1 MIEIPAAPSQPM
13 SLIRQRMQTILAAV
27 SVLALAVGIGFPSS
41 ADAASPQTSQK
52 KPPKIYTNDDYPFN
66 RPTSSASAESA
77 EPNAASAAAS
87 KGERLAPFV
96 PTPMPVVEKMLELA
110 EVISRDVVYD
120 LGSGDGRIVI
130 LAAQK
135 YGARSVG
142 IELDRS
148 LAQESAAKVK
158 ELKLDGRVTIVEGD
172 LLQADLKS
180 ATVVTLYLLVSANER
195 LRPMLERDLK
205 PGTRVVTHDMRM
217 PGWTAS
223 WEEALSIGN
232 ATHFIYL
239 YRVPE
244 AFRK

>member
-1 MIEIPAAPSQPM
+1 MIEIPTAPSQPM
-13 SLIRQRMQTILAAV
+13 RYVRQRIKTIFATV

-66 RPTSSASAESA
+66 RPTSRSSPSGESGSSGSAPSQ
-77 EPNAASAAAS
+77 
-87 KGERLAPFV
+87 GERLAPFV
-96 PTPMPVVEKMLELA
+96 PSPMPVVEKMLELA
-110 EVISRDVVYD
+110 EVISGDVVYD

-130 LAAQK
+130 LAAEK

-172 LLQADLKS
+172 ILQTDLKP

-195 LRPMLERDLK
+195 LRPILERDLK
-205 PGTRVVTHDMRM
+205 AGTRVVAHDMRM
-217 PGWTAS
+217 PGWTALR
-223 WEEALSIGN
+223 EEALAVGN

-239 YRVPE
+239 YRIPE